1 MYYIPIDSRK
11 KKVKQFTK
19 EIIMN
24 LGLLSLILLLVA
36 IVIGFVRNV
45 NVGILSIGFA
55 MILTLLFKDQIAAAD
70 VIGGFGTSLF
80 VQMVGVTYLFA
91 IINGNGTLELLAKKI
106 VNLVPARA
114 IPFVM
119 FIIGMV
125 LSAAG
130 PGSIPCLAIIPVI
143 AIPISV
149 SAGINPIMTS
159 IIGDMGAMAGR
170 MSPLTPEAAV
180 VRGLMEK
187 QNMTGNTVP
196 IMVCTAV
203 TAVVCCV
210 FVYIYY
216 KGWKVDQ
223 TVVTGEK
230 EKLPKFTWQQCLSL
244 AGLVVLAFGV
254 LVLSWNVGL
263 TGFLIGSVLCI
274 IGCGD
279 EKKAVKG
286 IPWNVIIMVLG
297 VGMLMNIVS
306 LSGGVDILVSALESV
321 MNIKT
326 ANPIMAIL
334 AGIMSFFSSGLG
346 VVFPTL
352 VPICGSLASG
362 IGADGIY
369 LVAMVVIGGTIAGYT
384 PISTTGALIMAGV
397 AQQEDSEKRF
407 PQNKLFVELFAVS
420 VINLVVLAV
429 MAAIGVYGLFV

>member
-1 MYYIPIDSRK
+1 
-11 KKVKQFTK
+11 
-19 EIIMN
+19 MN

-36 IVIGFVRNV
+36 IIIGFARNV

-55 MILTLLFKDQIAAAD
+55 MVLTLLFKDQIAAAD

-80 VQMVGVTYLFA
+80 IQMVGVTYLFA

-106 VNLVPARA
+106 VNLVPAHA

-187 QNMTGNTVP
+187 QGMDGNTVP

-203 TAVVCCV
+203 TSVVCCV

-216 KGWKVDQ
+216 KGWKVDK
-223 TVVTGEK
+223 TAVTGEK
-230 EKLPKFTWQQCLSL
+230 EVLSKFTVQQYLSL
-244 AGLVVLAFGV
+244 AGLLVLAFGV

-274 IGCGD
+274 FGCGE
-279 EKKAVKG
+279 EKKAVKE

-306 LSGGVDILVSALESV
+306 LSGGVDILVSALQSV

-334 AGIMSFFSSGLG
+334 SGLMSFFSSGLG

-362 IGADGIY
+362 IGADGVY

-397 AQQEDSEKRF
+397 AQQEDAEKLF

-420 VINLVVLAV
+420 IINLIVLAV
-429 MAAIGVYGLFV
+429 MAAFGVYGLFV